1 MERVLSQFEN
11 VVSVPT
17 GTPGAQAWTAREPS
31 SGRQVLVKR
40 LPGDAGKARATLA
53 LALRQPRIVPTR
65 RWLRDGDGFYVVRD
79 WVPGAN
85 LRTTLA
91 DTSLRAFDRLHARL
105 LPLLDALDSAHAAGL
120 THGALTPE
128 NVLVDSRVP
137 GSALLSDFATVPLPP
152 SAPPRED
159 LAGLC
164 RLYQEFLPTR
174 PGDDEAGQAART
186 RLLRNLAETQQ
197 TAQSSEELRYK
208 LDAIARMADLL
219 GFGSQSEG
227 QPPPSAVRVP
237 RLVCA
242 VSPPSPLVAPGGGTS
257 LTLLLDNEGDAPL
270 HIESVSSDVVWLNLP
285 TRFVPVDLD
294 PGTGGDLIWNISG
307 ARLDPGTY
315 QAALTV
321 RSNTG
326 LDTGAPRGS
335 AALPETVVTVP
346 VLVRGLPAED
356 SAEAIPP
363 PPENVPQNVP
373 LAESLP
379 HAEFPGI
386 ACVQDPDPVVVA
398 QGGGG
403 VLRVGL
409 QNIGP
414 QRLRVDKVRVR
425 PAWLSYPGAF
435 QPLWIEPGQT
445 QYLGFQ
451 VSAAGL
457 VGGDYQAEVTWTTTV
472 MADSMTG
479 PRPVWREMP
488 CQVRV
493 RVVRPAGDALPGGAA
508 SRAGCATFVLT
519 LLSALA
525 VCLGVWLKG

>member
-1 MERVLSQFEN
+1 MLSQFET

-17 GTPGAQAWTAREPS
+17 GTPGAAAWTAQEPDG
-31 SGRQVLVKR
+31 GRLVLVKR

-53 LALRQPRIVPTR
+53 LALCHPRIVPTR
-65 RWLRDGDGFYVVRD
+65 RWLRDGDGFFVVRD

-85 LRTTLA
+85 LRATLA
-91 DTSLRAFDRLHARL
+91 DTTLRAFDRLHARL

-120 THGALTPE
+120 TYGALTPE
-128 NVLVDSRVP
+128 NVLEDGRVP
-137 GSALLSDFATVPLPP
+137 GSALLSDFATVNAPP

-159 LAGLC
+159 LAALC
-164 RLYQEFLPTR
+164 QLYSEFLPTR
-174 PGDDEAGQAART
+174 PGDDEAGQAARA
-186 RLLRNLAETQQ
+186 RLLRNLAETRQ
-197 TAQSSEELRYK
+197 TVQSSEELRYK

-227 QPPPSAVRVP
+227 QPQTARVP

-242 VSPPSPLVAPGGGTS
+242 VSPPSPIVAPGGGAS

-270 HIESVSSDVVWLNLP
+270 HIESVTSDVVWLNLP

-294 PGTGGDLIWNISG
+294 PGTGGDLIWNVSG

-315 QAALTV
+315 RAALTV

-326 LDTGAPRGS
+326 LGTATPRGS
-335 AALPETVVTVP
+335 AAWPETVVTVP
-346 VLVRGLPAED
+346 VLVRGLPDAD
-356 SAEAIPP
+356 AIPP
-363 PPENVPQNVP
+363 PPENVP

-379 HAEFPGI
+379 HADLPGI
-386 ACVQDPDPVVVA
+386 ACVQDPDPVVVP
-398 QGGGG
+398 QGGSG

-414 QRLRVDKVRVR
+414 QRLRVDRVRVR
-425 PAWLSYPGAF
+425 PAWLSYPGDF

-445 QYLGFQ
+445 QFLGFL
-451 VSAAGL
+451 VSAVGL
-457 VGGDYQAEVTWTTTV
+457 SGGDYLAEAIWTTTTL
-472 MADSMTG
+472 ADSMTG

-493 RVVRPAGDALPGGAA
+493 RVVRPTGDALPGGAA
-508 SRAGCATFVLT
+508 SRAGCATFILT
-519 LLSALA
+519 LLSALGA
-525 VCLGVWLKG
+525 VAICLGVFR

>member
-17 GTPGAQAWTAREPS
+17 ATPGAEAWTAQEPDG
-31 SGRQVLVKR
+31 GRLVLVKR

-65 RWLRDGDGFYVVRD
+65 RWLRDGDGFFVVRD

-85 LRTTLA
+85 LRATLA

-137 GSALLSDFATVPLPP
+137 GSALLSDFATVPAPP

-159 LAGLC
+159 LAALC

-219 GFGSQSEG
+219 GFGSASEG
-227 QPPPSAVRVP
+227 QPPAPAVRVP

-242 VSPPSPLVAPGGGTS
+242 VSPPSPLVAPGGGTN

-294 PGTGGDLIWNISG
+294 PGTGGDLIWKISG

-315 QAALTV
+315 RAALTV

-326 LDTGAPRGS
+326 LSTTAPRGS
-335 AALPETVVTVP
+335 AAWPQTVVTVP
-346 VLVRGLPAED
+346 VLVRGLSEEPTVD
-356 SAEAIPP
+356 TVP
-363 PPENVPQNVP
+363 PPENVP
-373 LAESLP
+373 LADTLP
-379 HAEFPGI
+379 HAEHPGI

-398 QGGGG
+398 QGGSG

-425 PAWLSYPGAF
+425 PAWLSYPGDF

-445 QYLGFQ
+445 QYLGFV

-457 VGGDYQAEVTWTTTV
+457 IGGDYQAEAIWTTTTL
-472 MADSMTG
+472 ADSMTG
-479 PRPVWREMP
+479 PRPVWHEMP

-508 SRAGCATFVLT
+508 SRAGCATLVLT
-519 LLSALA
+519 LLSALGALA
-525 VCLGVWLKG
+525 VCLGLYR